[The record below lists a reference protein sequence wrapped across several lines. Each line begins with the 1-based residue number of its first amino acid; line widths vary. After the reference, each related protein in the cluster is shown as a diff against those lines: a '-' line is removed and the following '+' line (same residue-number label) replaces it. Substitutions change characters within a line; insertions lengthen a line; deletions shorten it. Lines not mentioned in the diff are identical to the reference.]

1 MELKAWKKAKKYTIV
16 INFTG
21 LEKQMFIIAD
31 LKNKENLK
39 AIYTADFKDLETL
52 ETLLKVRNNRK
63 QRDI

>member
-1 MELKAWKKAKKYTIV
+1 MEKSKKIYIV

-39 AIYTADFKDLETL
+39 AIYTAYDG
-52 ETLLKVRNNRK
+52 VRVPLAS
-63 QRDI
+63 D